1 MRIRVIAVGTRLP
14 QWAQAAVD
22 EYAKRMPP
30 ECRIEV
36 CPVAAASRPRK
47 PDVPRMLRDE
57 AQRIEALLLP
67 GAVRGA
73 LDERGREWRTADL
86 AGALGEWIADSR
98 DVCMLIGGADGLM
111 PELRARADFARRQ
124 AGVMF
129 GRVTAAA
136 GGVAHGE
143 HQRDGDERGRD
154 DASDEEA
161 PDRRVGQQA
170 VDDEADRGRHDR
182 GDGA

>member
-14 QWAQAAVD
+14 QWAQGAVD

-30 ECRIEV
+30 ECRVEV

-67 GAVRGA
+67 GALRVA

-111 PELRARADFARRQ
+111 PELRTRADLQLALSRLTLPHALARVVLVEALYRAWSLH
-124 AGVMF
+124 AGHPYH
-129 GRVTAAA
+129 RA
-136 GGVAHGE
+136 
-143 HQRDGDERGRD
+143 
-154 DASDEEA
+154 
-161 PDRRVGQQA
+161 
-170 VDDEADRGRHDR
+170 
-182 GDGA
+182 